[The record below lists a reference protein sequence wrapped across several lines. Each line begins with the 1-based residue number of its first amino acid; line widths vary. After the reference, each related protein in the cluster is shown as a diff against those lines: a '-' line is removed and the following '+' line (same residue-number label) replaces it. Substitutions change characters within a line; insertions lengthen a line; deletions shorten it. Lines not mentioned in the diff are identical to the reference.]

1 MPSTSQNSPFE
12 FRVALAGL
20 GTVGQG
26 VVRLLQEEGPRYRER
41 FGIDLQL
48 VSILDRSYQQKDTS
62 WISSSVTW
70 TESLEDF
77 LGTPSDIVVELI
89 GGMDPADQIIRTGLE
104 QGRSVV
110 TANKL
115 VMARCGTEYL
125 KLAARKN
132 SYLGF
137 EASVAGGIPI
147 IRLVSHSIFPDRVSQ
162 VRGILNGTCNF
173 ILSEMADG
181 GRDYQDALT
190 QAQSLGY
197 AEVDP
202 ALDVS
207 GGDARDKLAILST
220 LCFHTGIGP
229 DEIPTQGI
237 TELVPVDFLYARKLD
252 STIKLLG
259 VAARKGENLC
269 LRVSPFLIDNQL
281 PLSKISG
288 VLNAVEVTGATVGSV
303 LISGKGAGEG
313 PTAVSVMADI
323 LNAARWKRDTL
334 GAQVAPGMEC
344 GGESGQF
351 DQMVSC
357 GEDERY
363 PFYVRFIVKDRPG
376 ITATLTHILA
386 EREINIDLVLQERWS
401 DRSNLPFVITVEP
414 TLYSSMQEA
423 VAEMKKLDFNRV
435 EPFALPMLKE

>member
-1 MPSTSQNSPFE
+1 MPSTPQNSPFE

-62 WISSSVTW
+62 WISSPVRWS
-70 TESLEDF
+70 ESLEDF
-77 LGTPSDIVVELI
+77 LETPSDIVVELI
-89 GGMDPADQIIRTGLE
+89 GGMNPADQIIRNGLE

-115 VMARCGTEYL
+115 VMARCGPDYL
-125 KLAARKN
+125 ELAARKN

-147 IRLVSHSIFPDRVSQ
+147 IRMVSHSLFPDRVSQ

-197 AEVDP
+197 AEADP

-207 GGDARDKLAILST
+207 GGDGRDKLAILST
-220 LCFHTGIGP
+220 LCFHSGIGP

-237 TELVPVDFLYARKLD
+237 TELVPVDFLYARRLD

-259 VAARKGENLC
+259 VAARQGEHLC
-269 LRVSPFLIDNQL
+269 LRVSPFLIHNQL

-303 LISGKGAGEG
+303 LISGKGAWEG
-313 PTAVSVMADI
+313 PTAVSVLADI
-323 LNAARWKRDTL
+323 LNAARWKRDTSHAQA
-334 GAQVAPGMEC
+334 GAGMD
-344 GGESGQF
+344 GDADSGQF
-351 DQMVSC
+351 DQIASC

-363 PFYVRFIVKDRPG
+363 PFYVRFIVEDRPG

-386 EREINIDLVLQERWS
+386 EREINIDLVLQESWS
-401 DRSNLPFVITVEP
+401 DRGNLPFVITVEP